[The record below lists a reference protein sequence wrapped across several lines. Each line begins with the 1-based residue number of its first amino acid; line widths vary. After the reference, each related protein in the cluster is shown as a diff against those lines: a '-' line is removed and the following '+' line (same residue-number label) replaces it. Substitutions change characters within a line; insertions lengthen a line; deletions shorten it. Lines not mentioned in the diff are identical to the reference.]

1 MPSTAQETGQGE
13 TRRQDL
19 EQEMLTTEED
29 EELLNQ
35 IEARVHAL
43 AMRHPDNLRELEA
56 VLEDLV
62 DLALAEHMWRKL

>member
-1 MPSTAQETGQGE
+1 
-13 TRRQDL
+13 
-19 EQEMLTTEED
+19 MLTTEED

-62 DLALAEHMWRKL
+62 DLALAEHRRKL